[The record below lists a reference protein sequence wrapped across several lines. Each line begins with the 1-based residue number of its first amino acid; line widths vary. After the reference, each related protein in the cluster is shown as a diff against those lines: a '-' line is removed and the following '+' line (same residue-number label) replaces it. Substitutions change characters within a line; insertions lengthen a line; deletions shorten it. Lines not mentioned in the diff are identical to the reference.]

1 MILVFWIDRSYFQI
15 QFIIFKCSIYM
26 IYSGSFRPFEI
37 PFVNTMDLIN
47 ETLTLMCSYSLITF
61 SAFVPDA
68 ETRYLCGWELIVL
81 VLFTLALNLV
91 VIIGQGL
98 KQCIRRCKLKNKRR
112 QLIKQAKKRA

>member
-68 ETRYLCGWELIVL
+68 ETRYQCGWEIIVL
-81 VLFTLALNLV
+81 LVLSIAINLV

-98 KQCIRRCKLKNKRR
+98 KLCIRRCKLKNKRR
-112 QLIKQAKKRA
+112 